1 MNQLVELQVNGQAY
15 PVVVEGR
22 TRLLDALRDKCR
34 LTGAKEGC
42 STGDCG
48 ACTVLLDGQPVTSCM
63 VVAASA
69 AGKQIQTIEGV
80 ASGGELHPVQTAF
93 MECGALQCGI
103 CTPGMIMTSIALL
116 REKPSPTRDEV
127 RFGLQGNLCRCTGY
141 DKIVDAVQ
149 AAAHVMA
156 GASGEGHAAGTEQV
170 TDTNPALSGPRQ
182 ADATGG
188 RAPGAR

>member
-1 MNQLVELQVNGQAY
+1 MRQLIELKVNGESY
-15 PVVVEGR
+15 PIDVEGR
-22 TRLLDALRDKCR
+22 TRLLDALRDKCL
-34 LTGAKEGC
+34 LTGVKEGC

-48 ACTVLLDGQPVTSCM
+48 ACTVLLDGEPVTSCL

-69 AGKQIQTIEGV
+69 AGKEITTIEGV
-80 ASGGELHPVQTAF
+80 AAAGELHPIQTAF
-93 MECGALQCGI
+93 MKLGGLQCGI

-116 REKPSPTRDEV
+116 KENPRPTRDEI

-141 DKIVDAVQ
+141 EKIVDAVEV
-149 AAAHVMA
+149 AAREMA
-156 GASGEGHAAGTEQV
+156 GDNGHAAGTVDV
-170 TDTNPALSGPRQ
+170 TDTNPALAGPRQ

>member
-1 MNQLVELQVNGQAY
+1 MRQFIELKVNGERSE
-15 PVVVEGR
+15 VDVEGR
-22 TRLLDALRDKCR
+22 TRLLDALRDKCL

-48 ACTVLLDGQPVTSCM
+48 ACTVLLDGQPVTSCL
-63 VVAASA
+63 VLAQSA
-69 AGKQIQTIEGV
+69 VGREITTIEGV
-80 ASGGELHPVQTAF
+80 GTANALHPVQEAF
-93 MECGALQCGI
+93 MNCGALQCGI

-116 REKPSPTRDEV
+116 RENPSPTRDEI

-141 DKIVDAVQ
+141 DKIVDAVE
-149 AAAHVMA
+149 AAAREISGAETGSGRRRTSGA
-156 GASGEGHAAGTEQV
+156 G
-170 TDTNPALSGPRQ
+170 NPAMDGPRQ

>member
-1 MNQLVELQVNGQAY
+1 MNQLITLDVNGQSY
-15 PVVVEGR
+15 PVPAEGR
-22 TRLLDALRDKCR
+22 TRLLDALRDKCL

-48 ACTVLLDGQPVTSCM
+48 ACTVLMDGQPVTSCL

-69 AGKQIQTIEGV
+69 QGRKITTVEGV
-80 ASGGELHPVQTAF
+80 AKGQELHPVQRAF

-116 REKPSPTRDEV
+116 NENPSPSREEI

-141 DKIVDAVQ
+141 DKIVDAVEQ
-149 AAAHVMA
+149 AAVYMKE
-156 GASGEGHAAGTEQV
+156 SK
-170 TDTNPALSGPRQ
+170 
-182 ADATGG
+182 
-188 RAPGAR
+188 